1 MSKRRVPLG
10 ECDRLSPK
18 CDDFVTK
25 ARRAELGGRELE
37 VKLAVA
43 ADDLERL
50 AGASVLL
57 DRALGST
64 RRELVS
70 TYFDTPDGRLC
81 RRGVALRVRRIGRRR
96 VQTLK
101 GPSSGTGAAADRP
114 ELEVSI
120 ESDTPDLAAFRDPLA
135 FELAGLVLPGELVP
149 VFTTRIER
157 TTLEVAWPSL
167 EHREAIVAV
176 ALDRGRIL
184 ADGKEETISEVEL
197 ELARGAARALFALVE
212 ELRAIAPVS
221 FETRDKATRG
231 YALALDLAPP
241 PRKASRL
248 VLDPEGSIAAG
259 FRRIG
264 AAGLAHALAN
274 LAPAADGRDP
284 EGVHQLRVALRR
296 LRSAFSLFRPLLA
309 DGDRE
314 RFNGDMRWL
323 LGELGPARDHD
334 VLASELL
341 AAIEPI
347 GALAHERAILGELL
361 REGRAAL
368 HERVR
373 SALESRR
380 AAELWLDLAAW
391 FELDRF
397 RENAPEPA
405 RFDEPLRPFAAE
417 RLQKRWR
424 RVKKLGRNFDRLDAE
439 DRHRL
444 RIALKKLRYGAEFLG
459 SLWPETQVKK
469 LVVAC
474 ADLQDRLGHLNDGTV
489 ATRLAREVLAA
500 AGADPRVPSAGLA
513 LGAVIGWHAR
523 AERRVLRQA
532 AAFLDEL
539 LAIEPFWRERA

>member
-1 MSKRRVPLG
+1 
-10 ECDRLSPK
+10 LSRK
-18 CDDFVTK
+18 CDDIVTK
-25 ARRAELGGRELE
+25 ALRAGLGARELE

-43 ADDLERL
+43 LDDLERL
-50 AGASVLL
+50 AAASALVG
-57 DRALGST
+57 RALRST

-70 TYFDTPDGRLC
+70 TYFDTRDGRLC
-81 RRGVALRVRRIGRRR
+81 RRGVALRVRRTGRRR

-101 GPSSGTGAAADRP
+101 GPSSATGVAVDRP
-114 ELEVSI
+114 ELEVAI

-157 TTLEVAWPSL
+157 TELEVAWPSL

-184 ADGKEETISEVEL
+184 ADGKEEPISEVEL

-221 FETRDKATRG
+221 FETRDKAARG
-231 YALALDLAPP
+231 YALALGLAPP

-248 VLDPEGSIAAG
+248 VLDPEDSIAAG

-264 AAGLAHALAN
+264 LAGLAHALAN

-296 LRSAFSLFRPLLA
+296 LRAAFCLFRPLLS

-314 RFNGDMRWL
+314 RFNGEMRWL
-323 LGELGPARDHD
+323 LGELGPARDRD
-334 VLASELL
+334 VLATELL

-347 GALAHERAILGELL
+347 GDLATERAILGELL
-361 REGRAAL
+361 REGRPAL
-368 HERVR
+368 YERVR
-373 SALESRR
+373 SALASRR

-397 RENAPEPA
+397 RENATEPA

-424 RVKKLGRNFDRLDAE
+424 RVKKLGRDFDRLDAE

-459 SLWPETQVKK
+459 SLWPETEVKK
-469 LVVAC
+469 LTVAC
-474 ADLQDRLGHLNDGTV
+474 ADLQDRLGHLNDVAV
-489 ATRLAREVLAA
+489 ATRLARELL
-500 AGADPRVPSAGLA
+500 AGAGEDPRAPSAGLA

-523 AERRVLRQA
+523 AGRRVLRQA
-532 AAFLDEL
+532 GALLDEL